1 MALAH
6 ARSGDIREATA
17 IAEELVARSSVEH
30 GGTAHLACVCGELGK
45 TDQAFEFLER
55 AYEARD
61 VWMMFLRFWHYF
73 DSLRGDPRF
82 DEMITRVE
90 IR

>member
-1 MALAH
+1 MEYAAP
-6 ARSGDIREATA
+6 
-17 IAEELVARSSVEH
+17 
-30 GGTAHLACVCGELGK
+30 AHLACLCEELGK

-61 VWMMFLRFWHYF
+61 VWMMFLRFFHYF

-82 DEMITRVE
+82 DEMIKRVGIE
-90 IR
+90 